1 MKFSIARQ
9 ENVTFKYKWVQGQV
23 RLCSDEVYLIQ
34 HYVIKFV
41 NDFLIINNEILDN
54 NNIQSNLYNP
64 PLQLN
69 FKIQI
74 LIYTVNNEYIR
85 VESI

>member
-41 NDFLIINNEILDN
+41 NDL
-54 NNIQSNLYNP
+54 
-64 PLQLN
+64 
-69 FKIQI
+69 
-74 LIYTVNNEYIR
+74 R
-85 VESI
+85 